1 MVNIF
6 LSRKDG
12 SQICILRTF
21 VLKCPLFPGRQSQ
34 RWYLF
39 YSGKAQS
46 CPSSSLTTDLIPN
59 QASHFCTSVITF
71 VQVSGTIFVNQSR
84 IFIRPSPL
92 STRPMT
98 PIPAPCS
105 WFSCRHLELMLA
117 LSSSCPGL
125 LQWFLQFGVHRNH
138 LVVLL
143 KHRLLTPTSK
153 LLYQRSG
160 LEINL

>member
-1 MVNIF
+1 MEVRFVSWEPSCWNVPYF
-6 LSRKDG
+6 LDG
-12 SQICILRTF
+12 SLRDGTYF
-21 VLKCPLFPGRQSQ
+21 IQERRSPVPP
-34 RWYLF
+34 
-39 YSGKAQS
+39 
-46 CPSSSLTTDLIPN
+46 LTTDLIPN